1 MTDTP
6 QILAVKPI
14 RKWGHSQV
22 VTVSKEVREALNV
35 QAGDQ
40 IVFRKVG
47 RYVFILAVRASL
59 LAPVTKQEIAM
70 AREALGA

>member
-1 MTDTP
+1 MSETP

-22 VTVSKEVREALNV
+22 VTVSKEVRQALDV

-40 IVFRKVG
+40 IVFRKLG

-59 LAPVTKQEIAM
+59 LAPVTKQEM
-70 AREALGA
+70 ALARAALG